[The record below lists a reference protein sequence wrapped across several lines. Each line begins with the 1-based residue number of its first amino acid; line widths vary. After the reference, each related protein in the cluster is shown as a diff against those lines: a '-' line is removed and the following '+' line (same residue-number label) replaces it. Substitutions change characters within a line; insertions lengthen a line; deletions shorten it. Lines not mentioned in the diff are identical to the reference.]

1 MTNTNDNDF
10 DKINCKMWTLK
21 IFNDWWLQMIRTLIK
36 STVKSVLLR
45 YLIIEEYI
53 RWGIWQSQQQ
63 KCGLLRF
70 SILEDYK
77 WWGLWQNQQ
86 QKCVLLGF

>member
-1 MTNTNDNDF
+1 
-10 DKINCKMWTLK
+10 MWTLK

-36 STVKSVLLR
+36 STIKSVLLR

-86 QKCVLLGF
+86 QKCGLLGF